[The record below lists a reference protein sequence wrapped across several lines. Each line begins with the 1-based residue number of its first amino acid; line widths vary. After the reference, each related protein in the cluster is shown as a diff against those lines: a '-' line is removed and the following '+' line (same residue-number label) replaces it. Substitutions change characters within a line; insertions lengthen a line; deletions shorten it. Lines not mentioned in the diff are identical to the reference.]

1 MTFRRLAAPVSLAVL
16 LVGLYGCGALK
27 FSSSEPSAG
36 DSLTAGNAAYDRK
49 DYATACREL
58 SKVGTGAGA
67 ETLARAGDACV
78 RDGREKAERA
88 FTTALSANAGYAPA
102 MEGLGQ
108 LSLAD
113 GNVGRAR
120 DMLEAAAKAGGKDP
134 RAAVALG
141 DALLLSGQCDKALA
155 AYQQAVTRDSGGASQ
170 ARSRLEAARIL
181 CAARG
186 KAATPA
192 AAGAP
197 ASSRPER
204 SSGSDLSP
212 AVSAPAS
219 PGSGPK
225 EPAKPKAAPR
235 TIDLNDI

>member
-16 LVGLYGCGALK
+16 LVGLYGCGAMK
-27 FSSSEPSAG
+27 FTSSEPAAG

-102 MEGLGQ
+102 MEGLGL

-134 RAAVALG
+134 RAALALG

-155 AYQQAVTRDSGGASQ
+155 AYQQAVTRDLGGAAQ

-181 CAARG
+181 CASRG
-186 KAATPA
+186 KGATPA

-219 PGSGPK
+219 SGSGPK